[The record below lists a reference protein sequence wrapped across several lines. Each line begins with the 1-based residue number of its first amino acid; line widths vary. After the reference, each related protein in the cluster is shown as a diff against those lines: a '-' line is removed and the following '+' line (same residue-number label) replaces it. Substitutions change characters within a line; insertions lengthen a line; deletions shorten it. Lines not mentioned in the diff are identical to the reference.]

1 MERKGSRVKGTL
13 DEGGSSVLLELTMP
27 AQIKREVKL
36 EIVHVLFL
44 DIVGYSKRLTDEQQA
59 LSRGY
64 NSTPTIV
71 VQGPKGQA
79 QPIVGAVS
87 YKSLESTIKSVS

>member
-1 MERKGSRVKGTL
+1 MHYAKW
-13 DEGGSSVLLELTMP
+13 SSDRTSSAATGQVT
-27 AQIKREVKL
+27 
-36 EIVHVLFL
+36 
-44 DIVGYSKRLTDEQQA
+44 TDEQQA